1 MNIEQ
6 AYQSDPEMVT
16 EFIQRF
22 YDDTVTVFN
31 DIESNNINEMSS
43 VGYYNYIFDRYQD
56 QARFRYKYDDSEEL
70 YSAYVYWGIL
80 KTYLYGD
87 DPGNEIKNSII
98 ERLELGEDADEDE
111 IFAASQ
117 AEGDTYDNYE
127 ELWTGEVLIEL
138 YDVFSNYGDVQSN
151 IRSVAEDLGI
161 ELEG

>member
-1 MNIEQ
+1 MNIQQ
-6 AYQSDPEMVT
+6 AYAQNPEMVT

-43 VGYYNYIFDRYQD
+43 VGYYNYI
-56 QARFRYKYDDSEEL
+56 
-70 YSAYVYWGIL
+70 SAYVYWGIL